1 MKIYLALAAIAFLIP
16 FYLIGVA
23 TAMLIDKLWSWGTE

>member
-1 MKIYLALAAIAFLIP
+1 MKIYLAIVVIGLLLP

-23 TAMLIDKLWSWGTE
+23 TAMLIDKLWSWATE